1 MQKKMWLDYPSSIND
16 IVERNKSFD
25 ACTIRVMYTGRNR
38 NRTSI
43 SKEAVEK
50 AIPTLYN
57 CPIVCN
63 YDVEE
68 DKIGGHDVEFVK
80 TKNGLKMV
88 NLTDAVG
95 VIPEGAEY
103 RWETV
108 EDNGTEHEYLV
119 VDGIL
124 WKRSS
129 AYEKLKKDG
138 ISGQSM
144 EITVNSGKSVDGVFE
159 IYSFDFTAFCI
170 LGEDVEPC
178 FESADIETFSLEVYK
193 TRFEHM
199 MEDLKMEYSMAAN
212 TNEES
217 GKEFSSKGGE
227 GKVNL
232 TELMAKYNLV
242 EADITFDTDGMSA
255 EELEAKFAEIQS
267 KKATFAGEEGEP
279 EGGTAEAGAAEG
291 GASGEGASLE
301 GDGPTGELGDGLTIE
316 EEEEGE
322 EPAQPGEGTTEPEA
336 DPNSDE
342 EDDASGTPGQKKS
355 GNFAL
360 MAGQLADELYRALS
374 AETFHDD
381 FWDEDCRRYWYID
394 HDAEAQRVYAQD
406 WKDDVICAFNYSMNG
421 DKVVVDFASYKR
433 QKVQFVDFDEGETT
447 MAMFG
452 KAHDAM
458 QEVFSKKLEKATA
471 DMVELKKFHDE
482 TVAAQRKAQLDEVFA
497 SFADMNGNES
507 FEELK
512 GNCDALSV
520 EEITEKCYAIRG
532 RSVKVNFSV
541 NQPTSVRLPVE
552 RKLPEKNDPY
562 NGVFARYGF

>member
-1 MQKKMWLDYPSSIND
+1 
-16 IVERNKSFD
+16 
-25 ACTIRVMYTGRNR
+25 
-38 NRTSI
+38 
-43 SKEAVEK
+43 
-50 AIPTLYN
+50 
-57 CPIVCN
+57 
-63 YDVEE
+63 
-68 DKIGGHDVEFVK
+68 
-80 TKNGLKMV
+80 
-88 NLTDAVG
+88 
-95 VIPEGAEY
+95 
-103 RWETV
+103 
-108 EDNGTEHEYLV
+108 
-119 VDGIL
+119 
-124 WKRSS
+124 
-129 AYEKLKKDG
+129 
-138 ISGQSM
+138 
-144 EITVNSGKSVDGVFE
+144 
-159 IYSFDFTAFCI
+159 
-170 LGEDVEPC
+170 
-178 FESADIETFSLEVYK
+178 
-193 TRFEHM
+193 
-199 MEDLKMEYSMAAN
+199 MEYSIAAN

-242 EADITFDTDGMSA
+242 EADITFDTDGMST

-279 EGGTAEAGAAEG
+279 EGGAAEAGAAAG
-291 GASGEGASLE
+291 GAGGEGASLE
-301 GDGPTGELGDGLTIE
+301 GDGTAGELGDGLTTE

-322 EPAQPGEGTTEPEA
+322 DPAQPGEGTTEPDA

-471 DMVELKKFHDE
+471 DMAELKKFHDE